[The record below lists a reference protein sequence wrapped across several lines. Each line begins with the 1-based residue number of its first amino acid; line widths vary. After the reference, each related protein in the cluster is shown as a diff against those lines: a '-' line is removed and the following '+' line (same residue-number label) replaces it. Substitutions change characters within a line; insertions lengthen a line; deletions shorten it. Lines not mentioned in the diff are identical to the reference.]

1 MYKKTQRFSMKPI
14 AFALGS
20 LIAANAGAES
30 LALEEIV
37 VTAQKRAESLQ
48 DVPIS
53 VSAMSGEK
61 IAEAGI
67 PGMGDF
73 SAYVPNFNVTQNAI
87 GDVISIRGIQ
97 SGILASIEQ
106 SVGTFVD
113 GVYRGRGTQSRFS
126 FLDVGMVEVLRGP
139 QSTLFGKNTIG
150 GALNISSAKPT
161 EEFEAEISGMYE
173 VEHEETELKGYV
185 SGPLSDTV
193 RGRFA
198 FQKRDIDSGW
208 MDNTYYDE
216 DEPQTDELA
225 GRVSLEWDASDD
237 LLLSFKYEA
246 GDWDNAGA
254 AFDQQILTPQLSGI
268 LAGAGADV
276 VPENGKTSIGNNSDG
291 IDYGASQTFEGDS
304 QEAAFRA
311 DYNLSNGT
319 VTAIVGY
326 SDYEF
331 ERNLDADFNA
341 LDGLGFEEDEDYE
354 QTSLELRF
362 VSDFGDGF
370 EMVSGLYYQDSEFNF
385 DGRSNF
391 NVNTAD
397 ADSFGPVAVGAI
409 MAESAIPATEAI
421 LLALLDPVGAGG
433 NGNGSIDV
441 AEAQN
446 AANAIGQFTRSN
458 TIEQQTESWAAFAQG
473 TWDISETVRLTLGAR
488 YGEEEKEAKQGVH
501 CAAWDTNSINDAAA
515 NCNAF
520 SLLLA
525 EFVPHQLDDLQRDE
539 EHWTYTANIQWDVTS
554 DIMAYATVSNGVKS
568 GGFNSFALTAN
579 PEEAEFDEEKVKSYE
594 IGAKM
599 TLLDGAAEINMAI
612 FDMEYDDLQSTIF
625 TGATGFK
632 VENAAS
638 ASIQGFEADGRWQM
652 TEEFMLR
659 GSVGYVDFEYD
670 EYDTAGCTAAQRAA
684 LGFVGLFT
692 KPAPGATSG
701 TATAVGSNA
710 FGQAAT
716 CEQDLSGGVSA
727 FTPEWSASLSLEH
740 ETNIGSTM
748 FLRTVLDVNYLDDHH
763 TAQDND
769 PLVHQ
774 DAYALTN
781 LTITLGAQDNSWD
794 VSLVGRNITD
804 EEYITYSNDM
814 PLFAGSQ
821 QVAWGREASYAV
833 RGRLKF

>member
-1 MYKKTQRFSMKPI
+1 MTKFKLSVLSSVIGAI
-14 AFALGS
+14 ASIPTAAL
-20 LIAANAGAES
+20 AKES
-30 LALEEIV
+30 LTLEEVI

-53 VSAMSGEK
+53 VSAMSGDK
-61 IAEAGI
+61 LAEAGI
-67 PGMGDF
+67 PAMGDF
-73 SAYVPNFNVTQNAI
+73 STYVPNFHVTSNPI
-87 GDVISIRGIQ
+87 GDVVSIRGIQ
-97 SGILASIEQ
+97 SGSLASIEQ
-106 SVGTFVD
+106 SVGSFVD

-150 GALNISSAKPT
+150 GAVNITSAKPMDQ
-161 EEFEAEISGMYE
+161 FEAELSAMYE
-173 VEHEETELKGYV
+173 VEHEETEVKGYIT
-185 SGPLSDTV
+185 GPLSDTI
-193 RGRFA
+193 RGRLA
-198 FQKRDIDSGW
+198 FQKRDMDEGW
-208 MDNTYYDE
+208 AENLYYND
-216 DEPQTDELA
+216 DEPQIDEVA
-225 GRVSLEWDASDD
+225 GRISLEWDASDD

-246 GDWDNAGA
+246 GDWDNPGQAY
-254 AFDQQILTPQLSGI
+254 DQQILSTSLE
-268 LAGAGADV
+268 GALTALGADTKA
-276 VPENGKTSIGNNSDG
+276 ENGKTNIGNNTPA
-291 IDYGASQTFEGDS
+291 IDYGASQVFEGDS
-304 QEAAFRA
+304 QEAALRA
-311 DYNLSNGT
+311 DYTLSSGT
-319 VTAIVGY
+319 LTAIVGY
-326 SDYEF
+326 SEYDF

-341 LDGLGFEEDEDYE
+341 LDGLGVEEEEDFE
-354 QTSLELRF
+354 QNSLELRF

-370 EMVSGLYYQDSEFNF
+370 EMVSGIYYQDSELNTALK
-385 DGRSNF
+385 SNF
-391 NVNTAD
+391 NLNIAD

-409 MAESAIPATEAI
+409 MLESGIPATEAI
-421 LLALLDPVGAGG
+421 LVSLLDPIAAGG
-433 NGNGSIDV
+433 NGNGDIDL

-446 AANAIGQFTRSN
+446 AANAIGQFTRSAQL
-458 TIEQQTESWAAFAQG
+458 EQETESWAAFAQG
-473 TWDISETVRLTLGAR
+473 TWDVSETVRLTLGLR

-501 CAAWDTNSINDAAA
+501 CADWDTHTVNDAAA

-525 EFVPHQLDDLQRDE
+525 EFAPHDFNDLQRDE
-539 EHWTYTANIQWDVTS
+539 EHWTYTANVQWDITS

-568 GGFNSFALTAN
+568 GGFNSFALTAD
-579 PEEAEFDEEKVKSYE
+579 PEDAEFDEEKVKSYE
-594 IGAKM
+594 IGAKLS
-599 TLLDGAAEINMAI
+599 LLDGTAEINMAI

-625 TGATGFK
+625 TGATGFV

-638 ASIQGFEADGRWQM
+638 ASIRGFEADGRWQM
-652 TEEFMLR
+652 SEEFMLS
-659 GSVGYVDFEYD
+659 GSIGYVDFEYD
-670 EYDTAGCTAAQRAA
+670 EYDNAGCTNAQRAA

-692 KPAPGATSG
+692 KPAAGATLG
-701 TATAVGSNA
+701 NATAVGSNA

-740 ETNIGSTM
+740 ETDIGNNLY
-748 FLRTVLDVNYLDDHH
+748 LRTVIDVNYLDDHY
-763 TAQDND
+763 TSQDND
-769 PLVHQ
+769 PLTEQ

-804 EEYITYSNDM
+804 EEYMTYSNDM